1 MHQLPSFLQSTM
13 LTGNSDSKRNFYIQ
27 IKDTCRF
34 HVAHLAGLRRYLTNT
49 KLLIFEKSCVWCIL
63 TATYRRFQRFDAFIF
78 VMNNVS
84 PTDKLASFKQIWKI
98 LVRTTFFWR
107 HKPSNMVW
115 TSFSRNVHHI
125 ANWLIIDRWY
135 HSKSRTISK
144 DAAIIACDSE
154 TSRRYQNLGERR
166 SLIGTNVKRSQRWK
180 TSTDEVIDTSFETII
195 FNKNHSCDKKFRSR
209 DQHLSDQSERSP
221 PPRKHVH
228 QSHQRNFIDEEYDD
242 VDQRDFFR
250 SAW

>member
-1 MHQLPSFLQSTM
+1 MFLQ
-13 LTGNSDSKRNFYIQ
+13 LN
-27 IKDTCRF
+27 
-34 HVAHLAGLRRYLTNT
+34 
-49 KLLIFEKSCVWCIL
+49 
-63 TATYRRFQRFDAFIF
+63 
-78 VMNNVS
+78 
-84 PTDKLASFKQIWKI
+84 KLASFKQIWKI

-125 ANWLIIDRWY
+125 ANWLIMDRWY

-144 DAAIIACDSE
+144 DAAIIAYDSE
-154 TSRRYQNLGERR
+154 TSSHYQNLGERR

-180 TSTDEVIDTSFETII
+180 MSTDEVIDTSFETII

-242 VDQRDFFR
+242 VDQRDFFGLLGR
-250 SAW
+250 NNQSAGPRREIINETSNRYANFHSSNVFTFYSYDCTW